1 MHAYL
6 QRLPLL
12 AGQVEQRTGEVSERP
27 EDIINSRGTAGI
39 AQGVTQ
45 NRICLTFKGEMLE
58 QLSKKNKE
66 KKNKNKIQ
74 YFIQKINSDKFQ
86 KDSNN
91 QKCSGK
97 TGDQ

>member
-58 QLSKKNKE
+58 QLSKKI
-66 KKNKNKIQ
+66 KKRKTKIK
-74 YFIQKINSDKFQ
+74 YSTLYKK
-86 KDSNN
+86 
-91 QKCSGK
+91 
-97 TGDQ
+97 